1 MVDGFL
7 LFVVLDVWRMVLPLG
22 LTLLLLLTAMLCRW
36 QSDFSQRGL
45 LDVLKPLVARLT
57 IGLLVISGVV
67 GLLVPAIL
75 GYSLPESHLAE
86 GPWSY
91 EEIVGFVLGGV
102 CLWKGRQQ
110 NSFEAN
116 AGLVWLGCAGGLFL
130 GAGILWVA
138 RWDAMAHGGPVAG
151 GWFFLAWSTVD
162 WSRVVPK
169 VLHLIFASLAAGG
182 LVVTLLGLLGWSGEP
197 AGSVSMAP
205 LRFLPSNDHVRYGV
219 GWMLTGLVPQMLIG
233 PWLFL
238 VLGEVPR
245 GGLIDGTGLASVF
258 FFIGVM
264 AALVAMVLLNA
275 SFMVP
280 QVKGLVWSG
289 LFCTVVTLVLMG
301 MIRYAMFLGTLKAE
315 GIPIG
320 IGDVTVFHF
329 LTVLVLTSLVGTIL
343 GRWCGKPIVVL
354 SPRRDCDRD

>member
-1 MVDGFL
+1 MAHEGYVGSGWFL
-7 LFVVLDVWRMVLPLG
+7 LG
-22 LTLLLLLTAMLCRW
+22 L
-36 QSDFSQRGL
+36 
-45 LDVLKPLVARLT
+45 
-57 IGLLVISGVV
+57 
-67 GLLVPAIL
+67 
-75 GYSLPESHLAE
+75 
-86 GPWSY
+86 
-91 EEIVGFVLGGV
+91 
-102 CLWKGRQQ
+102 
-110 NSFEAN
+110 
-116 AGLVWLGCAGGLFL
+116 
-130 GAGILWVA
+130 
-138 RWDAMAHGGPVAG
+138 
-151 GWFFLAWSTVD
+151 STVD
-162 WSRVVPK
+162 WTRVIPK
-169 VLHLIFASLAAGG
+169 SLHLLFASLAAGG
-182 LVVTLLGLLGWSGEP
+182 LVVTLLGLLGWSG
-197 AGSVSMAP
+197 ASNGSASTVLS
-205 LRFLPSNDHVRYGV
+205 RFLPSDERVRYGV
-219 GWMLTGLVPQMLIG
+219 GWMLTGLVPQVLIG

-280 QVKGLVWSG
+280 QVKGLVWGG

-315 GIPIG
+315 GIPIA

-354 SPRRDCDRD
+354 SPRRDRDRD